1 MPSGGP
7 ADRLSSGLLTLQDVA
22 VFLQVSTR
30 TVRRLVDRGELTAFR
45 IGRSVRVRPE
55 DLRRLIEKE
64 R

>member
-7 ADRLSSGLLTLQDVA
+7 GDRLSSGLLTLHDVA
-22 VFLQVSTR
+22 DFLQVSTR

-45 IGRSVRVRPE
+45 IGRSIRVRHE

-64 R
+64 